1 MEGRPLAPDEAPEE
15 EDERRSSSATTLHSS
30 PSLEDL
36 PELHLHLEN
45 KEVHDLDEWK
55 HRKEVVA
62 SLKMAT
68 DRHSPTASSL
78 EDDDGGDDYHN
89 GSTSARGEGEG
100 EGEDDG
106 DGLVFEGSKL
116 GFEADGNSGRKLSH
130 RQLCGL
136 ALYWFARSAWWTA
149 FTILLLPLQAR
160 ALCVSC
166 CVSCVVSCRVRRVS
180 CRVRSDDEDDGDDD

>member
-1 MEGRPLAPDEAPEE
+1 MEERPLAPDEAPEE
-15 EDERRSSSATTLHSS
+15 DERRSSPSTTLHSS

-45 KEVHDLDEWK
+45 EAVHELEEWK
-55 HRKEVVA
+55 HHKEVA
-62 SLKMAT
+62 SSKVVT
-68 DRHSPTASSL
+68 DRHSPTSSSL
-78 EDDDGGDDYHN
+78 DDVDDDYDDGLTY
-89 GSTSARGEGEG
+89 ARGEGEG
-100 EGEDDG
+100 EGDDG

-160 ALCVSC
+160 APC
-166 CVSCVVSCRVRRVS
+166 VRRVRGR
-180 CRVRSDDEDDGDDD
+180 RVCV